1 MEQMPNYTASTA
13 ASAAVVNYDI
23 LTGERWNRSP
33 VHRQLVALGLA
44 GSAAIG
50 DTQVDFYIDEV
61 RVAGLFN
68 TATGFPQVNRDMQPM
83 GGLFIPAGAQLSGI
97 VIDAAATNPIN
108 ATLSIED
115 LV

>member
-1 MEQMPNYTASTA
+1 MPNYTASTA
-13 ASAAVVNYDI
+13 AATAVVNYDI

-33 VHRQLVALGLA
+33 VNRQLVALGLA

>member
-1 MEQMPNYTASTA
+1 MPNYTKSVA
-13 ASAAVVNYDI
+13 AAVAVVNYDI
-23 LTGERWNRSP
+23 LQNERWTRSP
-33 VHRQLVALGLA
+33 VNRTLVAMGLA

-50 DTQVDFYIDEV
+50 DTQVDYYIDEV
-61 RVAGLFN
+61 RIAGLFN

-108 ATLSIED
+108 TTLSIED

>member
-1 MEQMPNYTASTA
+1 MPNYTSSVA
-13 ASAAVVNYDI
+13 AATAVVNYDI
-23 LTGERWNRSP
+23 LQGERWNRSP
-33 VHRQLVALGLA
+33 VNRQLVALGLA

-97 VIDAAATNPIN
+97 VIDAATTNPIN

>member
-1 MEQMPNYTASTA
+1 MPNYTASVA
-13 ASAAVVNYDI
+13 AATAVVNYDI
-23 LTGERWNRSP
+23 LQGHRWTRSP
-33 VHRQLVALGLA
+33 VNRTLVALGLA

-61 RVAGLFN
+61 RIAGLFN

-83 GGLFIPAGAQLSGI
+83 GGLFIPAGAQLSGT
-97 VIDAAATNPIN
+97 VVDAATTSPIN